1 MGEQAEL
8 QVVADFA
15 DQKDVLLPGDYLNWS
30 SESEGVASVS
40 DRGVITGVANDTT
53 IFSVERNDLT
63 AVTASRVGQAGFPNT
78 EAELNTAIAEYY
90 GLDVYPDAST
100 LTIGTERQI
109 LVGIEGQAD
118 SADLSDDETGTRY
131 FVNNPDVISVDEDGL
146 ITTLSEGEAEVT
158 VIHGGAES
166 IIPVNVETPN
176 IGATTLDVDGGIV
189 ENAEGYQVMIPEGAL
204 TEDAEINITSV
215 EQSEL
220 NAPLPEKFEVI
231 DAFNLSLGDEDLTIP
246 SQLAIPAP
254 EGLTP
259 GTEVFFMRDGELPD
273 ETGTWNPLWLVE
285 ESGIV
290 GSDGMIRTSSPPWP
304 GIKKG
309 DDYIITVPK
318 FEYKVGKAYGFVN
331 TLSGTNSIA
340 GVAAQSAGV
349 GIFGFNFGAIFGI
362 PIFYEATLN
371 TVEVITIPK
380 IGALP
385 TTTTAGVTI
394 NPKGVPTANVELDV
408 PSLGENDPFAP
419 PVIEQGELNFEEKE
433 KPIVYLTGSNFLVDS
448 NEPNAVG
455 SSFDDLSPFFEYG
468 GESYPGTVIPEL
480 SEKLGNNRYQLAI
493 EVPQTVVLGQ
503 SSIKLERVQEE
514 LNGVEPTDIELT
526 TYLSETG
533 ITIKPNDTELTLAA
547 QAFNDQVS
555 VFNALNPEEILETNG
570 LTSRDLLLAQIP
582 VGTGGNFDDEP
593 RDLVATKDATR
604 AYVSLRSSGKLAVID
619 LLSLQQVDTNPETKD
634 IIDPIQLPANA
645 APHAIATSFDDRYAY
660 VGDYRSGS
668 IYIVDIDSTSDTYHQ
683 VVEIINIADAANGF
697 HSLAVSSDG
706 KKLFASVPSGNS
718 KADKGK
724 VYVFNINSEDKP
736 KELENEP
743 GQFEPNTKKW
753 HDVIGVLEVEK
764 GVEGISATPDPNVM
778 VFTNRF
784 EDFKGFGRIK
794 ITSEDP
800 TQFAASVSYTALGL
814 GSTGDYFDVNDARDV
829 VITSDGKYGF
839 VAGANARNFGSGAPS
854 IDGPKAGSNVGIIVD
869 PLTENAK
876 LVAATR
882 PIPNGLTS
890 SITISSDDKYLF
902 ASYPGVGGVYAW
914 DVEEMVS
921 TIDDPSSY
929 QIDHRGRGVASPV
942 FLPSTQ
948 KSATKADLSS
958 VPIDNINPDITIA
971 SDLQLTKDTYRFD
984 GFEYVNDVEFG
995 VPEDSKRAP
1004 LTIGANPWSVTNV
1017 NHRDWLE
1024 LENEQ
1029 WREIEYSAT
1038 SDDDGNVTIKP
1049 TWVDSSSVDVPI
1061 PPTTLDETV
1070 STSKSQTLPELEP
1083 IIVPAGEPAPI
1094 PVPKLPAP
1102 GTGLVIGVG
1111 LAVLTWLI
1119 TTSDVVEVELNIS
1132 TSPSGEGLFSEE
1144 DGFVQRP
1151 PAAGIKED
1159 DLKTTKNGIDDYNP
1173 NRVRSVK
1180 WKQFTVG
1187 LGKWE
1192 IDGELIDVL
1201 LPPTVFPFA
1210 HLLNLTAGQKYFYGV
1225 RAKSQTKGWETENGG
1240 EFTLP
1245 LADVKGR
1252 NDIGGIPLPGG
1263 ATAYSSVTFITPEAS
1278 ALDPQGLVKANAIA
1292 QKIAKNIEG
1301 DVDGEDT
1308 VDGTVLK
1315 YNPSTGKW
1323 DTVSGDR
1330 ELGKPLVLIADWS
1343 QDSVAENYNSGFAEG
1358 AADSLFASLVE
1369 ENSIFEG
1376 VNKDALFD
1384 SPFHFIGMG
1393 RGTVV
1398 NSEIIQRLGTFYPKP
1413 VEPDNFEDPNYQN
1426 RNLFPDLQM
1435 TTIDPNDFSQL
1446 NIAGL
1451 SLNNFYDPAVQVWD
1465 NVTFADNYYQTASS
1479 SNPRGRHISNTIPE
1493 YFLPPNSP
1501 TYINES
1507 DLSVHLGGYEE
1518 NSNQLLERSRVGFTP
1533 DTAEQPADGK
1543 NPHNRTD
1550 TWYGGTV
1557 NVSWDRDNNPFNAAI
1572 HRRKGD
1578 FSYSELNP
1586 DPDYLYPWYTPT
1598 HIPNLEVGDEDAQ
1611 WEGIGTGWYYSP
1623 QGGGYNRRA
1632 LTLDSPQS
1640 VTASDNSP
1648 RTPVEFDNTL
1658 EARQRGDF
1666 AVPTLFDGNF
1676 DAIYAKNPAQPI
1688 PGWTNDGSEK
1698 NLQKY
1703 LKSGVADNQSYALEL
1718 GNGLDEI
1725 THNPF
1730 VVPDWGTLRFDIHTG
1745 DVPATSTDRL
1755 QVTIQAT
1762 DGSEVSTQI
1771 ELQEAGG
1778 TAGQYLNDTRRISY
1792 GETGFETFTLDVPDE
1807 LRGKV
1812 ATLKFELTGGQ
1823 EVYLDN
1829 VFFKSQHLL
1838 FGNPSEARKP
1848 DNPELNKNNYL
1859 LEKPQYAVSY
1869 NDSTKQPNLVSW
1881 QVNQDWVGTGRDAD
1895 WGQDETL
1902 PDDWYK
1908 VTDSD
1913 YKATN
1918 LNNLFDDFDLFGNPL
1933 FEAPGTPQLVSYNR
1947 GHLTPNRARNRNRK
1961 DSQSTFLFS
1970 NALPQHP
1977 NANQGGSPW
1986 FNLEEDLRDIYVDR
2000 NNDELYITAGSLGTK
2015 TQPVEGGIPGE
2026 TEPVQIPLPND
2037 NISTPN
2043 EKFINVPQYIWQF
2056 VLVLD
2061 QPGYGLEDVIDG
2073 TTTAEAI
2080 AVMMP
2085 NYKYSDAMTTQP
2097 ITLPT
2102 GKVVNIN
2109 SFDDWKNWE
2118 TWRVNGNDLE
2128 SVTGYNFLSNLP
2140 ELLQDNIEEA
2150 GVSPSLTAP
2159 LLAESAELSTI
2170 EIPNTTVGHNS
2181 IAKNSTISVNIPFN
2195 TSQISLDENSVG
2207 QGNVFYSGSTQSSLG
2222 EINSVESTLHD
2233 DSIVHIGSVKDSSTD
2248 KRLREMSFTQ
2258 VGIDENSFINLSPAQ
2273 VSPTQISSSEVDFF
2287 EFSPTEVGVG
2297 EIAPTQ
2303 ISVPKISPTEVGV
2316 GEIAPTQI
2324 SVPKISPNN
2333 SNLTKIS
2340 FASSISPEQFF
2351 SVHNSTPKIT
2361 NVLNNSATNI
2371 WSDLLQ
2377 SETQLDIDFQITDLP
2392 KGQLASATI
2401 TGFDDAGKPNAGTIL
2416 IDHDANGIGW
2426 FIDETPLDN
2435 SEFTA
2440 QNTDSYLLAATE
2452 SEADGKYDLL
2462 TTVLHEL
2469 SHLYGFIDGYEG
2481 FDDRIETKGDTSKFI
2496 GDDFT
2501 ATLDGEH
2508 LDKSAY
2514 PYDLLNTHLAPGM
2527 RKLPSELDVQIL
2539 QALIATELEKNGN
2552 KPAGDELLAS
2562 LTSDPLLAIANGDF
2576 EIDDTTTDS
2585 FAWDTRGA
2593 SGIEAGQAVL
2603 TEDSPFLSNFT
2614 QTFTVPE
2621 EAKTIQFKLI
2631 ETELGASELA
2641 PPDAFEVALLDANT
2655 NESLV
2660 TDNDLSE
2667 TDSLLNIQNDGT
2679 AYFSDKVRIGGAASA
2694 DIIGLDKSRTV
2705 TVDISDLTPG
2715 TEATLYFDLLGFGDV
2730 DSRVAIDDVRLW
2742 DQNLLPPTAV
2752 DDNATT
2758 TQGQSTIIDILANDT
2773 DDDGAIATD
2782 SIQIATEPTK
2792 GAVTV
2797 NDDGTVTY
2805 TPSDRAIGTD
2815 SFTYVVQDNDGQLSE
2830 PASVSVQVEN
2840 VAPEITEIQIPDDIT
2855 EGDEITLNAIATDAG
2870 NDELTYAWEFDDNTT
2885 SEGQSV
2891 VRTYVNNGTYTG
2903 TVTVTDTNG
2912 GSDTQDFEVVVANAA
2927 PVVDAGED
2935 RTVDEGSSVAFT
2947 GSFTDAGIND
2957 THTVTWDFGDG
2968 SDRLSI
2974 NNEQLSIEHIY
2985 TDDGEYIATYTVT
2998 DNDGAVSSDELTV
3011 TVNNVAPTITNLTGD
3026 STVNE
3031 GDTVNFTASATD
3043 PGNDT
3048 ITYTWDF
3055 GDGSE
3060 TAEGAE
3066 ASHIFSDNG
3075 IYSVTLTAQDEDGGE
3090 TAQTLEV
3097 TVENIAPT
3105 FTEINGKTT
3114 VNEGEAVDYSAAAT
3128 DPGDDELT
3136 YTWNFGDG
3144 TPEVTGADATHT
3156 FADNG
3161 IYDATVTATDDDGA
3175 ATTSNLSITV
3185 NNVAPTLN
3193 TDKSKTGEEGQAV
3206 SFEATFDDA
3215 GNDDLTVTWDFGDGS
3230 DAITTEYPAES
3241 TPNSETQSHVYAADG
3256 TYTATV
3262 TVTDSDGAVTKST
3275 IDVTISN
3282 TPPVIESLTGNTE
3295 INEGDT
3301 ASFKAI
3307 ATDAGDDTLTYTWDF
3322 GDGVTGTGVDISHIF
3337 TDNGDYTVT
3346 LTVADEDGGE
3356 TSQTLDVTV
3365 NNVAP
3370 TFTEVNGETT
3380 IDEGEAVDYSAVAT
3394 DPGDDELTYTWNFGD
3409 GTPEVTGADATHT
3422 FTNNGAYN
3430 ATVTVNDDDGAATTS
3445 NFSITVNNV
3454 APTLDTAESKT
3465 GQEGQA
3471 VSFEAIFNDPG
3482 NDDLTVTWNFGD
3494 GGEAITTEYP
3504 AESDVSSE
3512 TQNHIYV
3519 SDGIYTATVTVTDS
3533 DGAITEST
3541 IDVTIDNAAPV
3552 IESLTGDTEINEG
3565 DTASFN
3571 AIATDP
3577 GNDELTYTW
3586 NFGDGSEAITTPD
3599 TLTPITHTYTD
3610 NGDYTVSLTV
3620 TDTSGA
3626 TDSSTL
3632 DVTVNNTAPVI
3643 TDITDDLIIN
3653 EGDTASLNVS
3663 ATDAGND
3670 VLTYAWDFG
3679 DGSQTLMGENVE
3691 HIFVDNGLYE
3701 ASVTVTDDDGASV
3714 TQSLTITVNNLA
3726 PIIDPWD
3733 DETATEGDTVELAA
3747 SFSDRGILD
3756 THTIAWDFGDGNTTS
3771 DTLTPSHVYTD
3782 DGVYEVTLTVTD
3794 NDGAST
3800 SSSINVTVNNAAP
3813 AITSLTGD
3821 TQINEG
3827 DRANFS
3833 ASATDPGSDEL
3844 SYTWD
3849 FGDGETATGT
3859 DVTHAFAQN
3868 GNYTVIATVT
3878 DDDGA
3883 FTNSTLEVVVNNVAP
3898 VIESLTGDTEV
3909 NEGDVANFSAAATDA
3924 GNDELTYT
3932 WDFGDGSE
3940 TVTGRDVAHTFADN
3954 GDYTVTLTVTD
3965 SDGAST
3971 SQALDVAVSN
3981 IAPTITNADG
3991 DRIIN
3996 EGDTASFT
4004 ASATDPSNDTLTY
4017 TWNLAD
4023 GTELTGANVTQTFTE
4038 DGEYDLNLIVTDD
4051 DGATATQTLTITV
4064 NNLAPIIEVG
4074 EDKTSDEGSPV
4085 QFNASFSDPGIE
4097 DTHTIAWDF
4106 GDGNIVT
4113 DTLDPTHVYINNGE
4127 YDVSLTVTDDEGAS
4141 TTSTLKVTVNNV
4153 TPTITSIT
4161 GDTEINEGDVANF
4174 SAVATDPG
4182 ADELTYTW
4190 NFGDGTTPI
4199 NGQNATYQYLQDGIY
4214 NTTLTV
4220 SDSDGASTSQTTQ
4233 ITVNNLPPTV
4243 SAGNN
4248 QTVYIGETVNF
4259 NGTFSD
4265 RGSLDTHTITWN
4277 FGDNTST
4284 SATNNPT
4291 HTYTA
4296 EGIYTVN
4303 YSVRDDR
4310 NASSSDTLQLTVL
4323 KLPTLAVNDI
4333 SIVEGD
4339 SGTANALFTVSLNE
4353 ASTRAVKVNYRTAN
4367 GTATAGSDYT
4377 ATSGTLTFAP
4387 GQTSQTVAVS
4397 VTGDRLDEIDEN
4409 FRLNLTSPVNATI
4422 ADNRGI
4428 ATIID
4433 NDPAPSLT
4441 INDSTITEGDNGTS
4455 NLTLTVNLSG
4465 ASGKTVTANYT
4476 TADGTATAGV
4486 DYTATTGTLTFN
4498 PGQTSQTIV
4507 IPITGDR
4514 LDEIDETLTVTL
4526 NNPTNA
4532 TIADGTGV
4540 GTILDNNPAPSLS
4553 LNDPS
4558 ITEGDSGNQTFVFN
4572 VNLSAVSSKTVTVNY
4587 RTADGTATAGA
4598 DYTATSGTLTFA
4610 PGQTSQT
4617 VAVSVTGDRITENN
4631 ETILLNLTN
4640 PVNATIADTQGLGTI
4655 IDNDLNSYGIKAEG
4669 QVFINSSSDFDG
4681 VANNPNDDVKIYA
4694 GKGFTFNG
4702 NIALSVKLDEAG
4714 NPIRSNG
4721 KLVLV
4726 ERAVAVAPGY
4736 LTSNASSAKNQYAN
4750 LLPPQ
4755 VIEAQTV
4762 NVPVYGDL
4770 SAQELTRRIPTGT
4783 PTVTFNAAQNPLNNT
4798 ADWTNRF
4805 PAPGTPTRPTVVKVT
4820 GGGLNIPSNVNL
4832 NNYVITVESGDINFN
4847 GSGHN
4852 LNNVMLKTNN
4862 GNVNLANVSAQ
4873 DLSLFASGSIN
4884 TNSGARFAGDS
4895 LLTTGTSN
4903 GNITF
4908 NGATNTIDESSRLR
4922 VISAGDL
4929 NYNGATNTR
4938 GELIAAKNFFF
4949 NGSSSLYGSIAA
4961 KGNITF
4967 NGSATV
4973 IGVANSSPN

>member
-1 MGEQAEL
+1 MI
-8 QVVADFA
+8 ADFA
-15 DQKDVLLPGDYLNWS
+15 DQKDVIVPGDYLNWS
-30 SESEGVASVS
+30 SESEAVATVS
-40 DRGVITGVANDTT
+40 DRGVVTGVSNGTT
-53 IFSVERNDLT
+53 IFSIERNGLS
-63 AVTASRVGQAGFPNT
+63 AVTASRVGQAGFPGT

-109 LVGIEGQAD
+109 LVG
-118 SADLSDDETGTRY
+118 
-131 FVNNPDVISVDEDGL
+131 
-146 ITTLSEGEAEVT
+146 
-158 VIHGGAES
+158 
-166 IIPVNVETPN
+166 
-176 IGATTLDVDGGIV
+176 
-189 ENAEGYQVMIPEGAL
+189 
-204 TEDAEINITSV
+204 
-215 EQSEL
+215 
-220 NAPLPEKFEVI
+220 
-231 DAFNLSLGDEDLTIP
+231 
-246 SQLAIPAP
+246 
-254 EGLTP
+254 
-259 GTEVFFMRDGELPD
+259 
-273 ETGTWNPLWLVE
+273 
-285 ESGIV
+285 
-290 GSDGMIRTSSPPWP
+290 
-304 GIKKG
+304 
-309 DDYIITVPK
+309 
-318 FEYKVGKAYGFVN
+318 
-331 TLSGTNSIA
+331 
-340 GVAAQSAGV
+340 
-349 GIFGFNFGAIFGI
+349 
-362 PIFYEATLN
+362 
-371 TVEVITIPK
+371 
-380 IGALP
+380 
-385 TTTTAGVTI
+385 
-394 NPKGVPTANVELDV
+394 
-408 PSLGENDPFAP
+408 
-419 PVIEQGELNFEEKE
+419 
-433 KPIVYLTGSNFLVDS
+433 
-448 NEPNAVG
+448 
-455 SSFDDLSPFFEYG
+455 
-468 GESYPGTVIPEL
+468 
-480 SEKLGNNRYQLAI
+480 
-493 EVPQTVVLGQ
+493 
-503 SSIKLERVQEE
+503 
-514 LNGVEPTDIELT
+514 
-526 TYLSETG
+526 
-533 ITIKPNDTELTLAA
+533 
-547 QAFNDQVS
+547 
-555 VFNALNPEEILETNG
+555 
-570 LTSRDLLLAQIP
+570 
-582 VGTGGNFDDEP
+582 
-593 RDLVATKDATR
+593 
-604 AYVSLRSSGKLAVID
+604 
-619 LLSLQQVDTNPETKD
+619 
-634 IIDPIQLPANA
+634 
-645 APHAIATSFDDRYAY
+645 YAY

-697 HSLAVSSDG
+697 HSLAVSSNG

-724 VYVFNINSEDKP
+724 VYVFNIDSEDKP

-743 GQFEPNTKKW
+743 GQFEPNTQKW
-753 HDVIGVLEVEK
+753 HDVIGVLEVAK

-784 EDFKGFGRIK
+784 EDFQGFGRIK
-794 ITSEDP
+794 ITGDEP

-814 GSTGDYFDVNDARDV
+814 GSTGDYFDVNEGFDTV
-829 VITSDGKYGF
+829 VTSDGKYAF
-839 VAGANARNFGSGAPS
+839 VAGRNARNFGSGAPS
-854 IDGPKAGSNVGIIVD
+854 IDGPK
-869 PLTENAK
+869 TENAK

-882 PIPNGLTS
+882 PIPNAWTS

-914 DVEEMVS
+914 DVEEMIS

-948 KSATKADLSS
+948 KSATKADFSS

-971 SDLQLTKDTYRFD
+971 SDLQLTKDNLRFD

-995 VPEDSKRAP
+995 VPEDSTRAP
-1004 LTIGANPWSVTNV
+1004 LTIGGNPWSVANV

-1029 WREIEYSAT
+1029 WKEIEYSAT

-1049 TWVDSSSVDVPI
+1049 TWVDSSSANIPV
-1061 PPTTLDETV
+1061 PPTSLDETV
-1070 STSKSQTLPELEP
+1070 STSKLQTLPELEP
-1083 IIVPAGEPAPI
+1083 IFVPAGEPAPPIKI
-1094 PVPKLPAP
+1094 PRIKP
-1102 GTGLVIGVG
+1102 GTGLVIGIG

-1144 DGFVQRP
+1144 DDFVQRP

-1173 NRVRSVK
+1173 NRIYSAK
-1180 WKQFTVG
+1180 WISAG
-1187 LGKWE
+1187 PGNDLGRWLVNGK
-1192 IDGELIDVL
+1192 LIEAL

-1292 QKIAKNIEG
+1292 QKIVTDIEG
-1301 DVDGEDT
+1301 DADGENT
-1308 VDGTVLK
+1308 VNGTVLK
-1315 YNPSTGKW
+1315 YDPDTGKW
-1323 DTVSGDR
+1323 DKVSGDR
-1330 ELGKPLVLIADWS
+1330 GLGKPLVLIADWS

-1369 ENSIFEG
+1369 ENSVFKG
-1376 VNKDALFD
+1376 VNEDALFD

-1413 VEPDNFEDPNYQN
+1413 VEPDNFEDPNYKN
-1426 RNLFPDLQM
+1426 RNKFPDLQM
-1435 TTIDPNDFSQL
+1435 TTIDPNDFKQS

-1451 SLNNFYDPAVQVWD
+1451 SLNNFYDPAIQVWD
-1465 NVTFADNYYQTASS
+1465 NVTYADNYYQTASS

-1493 YFLPPNSP
+1493 YFLPPDSTN
-1501 TYINES
+1501 YINEP

-1533 DTAEQPADGK
+1533 DRAEQPADGK

-1557 NVSWDRDNNPFNAAI
+1557 NVSWDRDNNPFNAPI

-1578 FSYSELNP
+1578 FSDTELNP
-1586 DPDYLYPWYTPT
+1586 DPNYLYPWYTPT
-1598 HIPNLEVGDEDAQ
+1598 HIPNLEVGDEKAQ

-1648 RTPVEFDNTL
+1648 RTPLGYDNTI

-2469 SHLYGFIDGYEG
+2469 AHLYGFIEGYSG
-2481 FDDRIETKGDTSKFI
+2481 FDDFVSGEREKVKGEGKESDTFTPDPLTFNQGETLSF
-2496 GDDFT
+2496 
-2501 ATLDGEH
+2501 DGEH
-2508 LDKSAY
+2508 LDKSVH

-2539 QALIATELEKNGN
+2539 QAILAESDGATLRRGDGENLE
-2552 KPAGDELLAS
+2552 AS
-2562 LTSDPLLAIANGDF
+2562 LTSDPLLAINNGDF
-2576 EIDDTTTDS
+2576 EISDTTTDS

-2593 SGIEAGQAVL
+2593 SGIENGQAVL
-2603 TEDSPFLSNFT
+2603 TENSPFLSNFT

-2631 ETELGASELA
+2631 ETQLGASELA

-2660 TDNDLSE
+2660 TDTGLTE

-2679 AYFSDKVRIGGAASA
+2679 AYFSDKVRIGGATSG
-2694 DIIGLDKSRTV
+2694 DIIGLDRSRTV

-2730 DSRVAIDDVRLW
+2730 DSRVVIDDVRLS
-2742 DQNLLPPTAV
+2742 DQNLLPPTVV
-2752 DDNATT
+2752 DDTATT

-2782 SIQIATEPTK
+2782 SIQIATEPTN
-2792 GAVTV
+2792 GTVTV
-2797 NDDGTVTY
+2797 NDDGTVSY
-2805 TPSDRAIGTD
+2805 TPSDRFVGTD
-2815 SFTYVVQDNDGQLSE
+2815 SFTYTVQDNDTQSSE
-2830 PASVSVQVEN
+2830 AATVNITVEN
-2840 VAPEITEIQIPDDIT
+2840 AAPEITEVQIPDNIT
-2855 EGDEITLNAIATDAG
+2855 EGDEVTLKAIATDAG
-2870 NDELTYAWEFDDNTT
+2870 NDELTYTWEFGDG
-2885 SEGQSV
+2885 SQAEGQSV
-2891 VRTYVNNGTYTG
+2891 NRTYANNGTYAG
-2903 TVTVTDTNG
+2903 SVTVTDTFG
-2912 GSDTQDFEVVVANAA
+2912 GSNTQTFKVVVENAA

-2968 SDRLSI
+2968 SNQLSI
-2974 NNEQLSIEHIY
+2974 NNEQLSIEHTY

-3026 STVNE
+3026 S
-3031 GDTVNFTASATD
+3031 
-3043 PGNDT
+3043 
-3048 ITYTWDF
+3048 
-3055 GDGSE
+3055 
-3060 TAEGAE
+3060 
-3066 ASHIFSDNG
+3066 
-3075 IYSVTLTAQDEDGGE
+3075 SV
-3090 TAQTLEV
+3090 
-3097 TVENIAPT
+3097 
-3105 FTEINGKTT
+3105 K
-3114 VNEGEAVDYSAAAT
+3114 
-3128 DPGDDELT
+3128 
-3136 YTWNFGDG
+3136 
-3144 TPEVTGADATHT
+3144 
-3156 FADNG
+3156 
-3161 IYDATVTATDDDGA
+3161 
-3175 ATTSNLSITV
+3175 
-3185 NNVAPTLN
+3185 
-3193 TDKSKTGEEGQAV
+3193 
-3206 SFEATFDDA
+3206 
-3215 GNDDLTVTWDFGDGS
+3215 
-3230 DAITTEYPAES
+3230 
-3241 TPNSETQSHVYAADG
+3241 
-3256 TYTATV
+3256 
-3262 TVTDSDGAVTKST
+3262 
-3275 IDVTISN
+3275 
-3282 TPPVIESLTGNTE
+3282 
-3295 INEGDT
+3295 
-3301 ASFKAI
+3301 
-3307 ATDAGDDTLTYTWDF
+3307 
-3322 GDGVTGTGVDISHIF
+3322 
-3337 TDNGDYTVT
+3337 
-3346 LTVADEDGGE
+3346 
-3356 TSQTLDVTV
+3356 
-3365 NNVAP
+3365 
-3370 TFTEVNGETT
+3370 
-3380 IDEGEAVDYSAVAT
+3380 
-3394 DPGDDELTYTWNFGD
+3394 
-3409 GTPEVTGADATHT
+3409 
-3422 FTNNGAYN
+3422 
-3430 ATVTVNDDDGAATTS
+3430 
-3445 NFSITVNNV
+3445 
-3454 APTLDTAESKT
+3454 
-3465 GQEGQA
+3465 
-3471 VSFEAIFNDPG
+3471 
-3482 NDDLTVTWNFGD
+3482 
-3494 GGEAITTEYP
+3494 
-3504 AESDVSSE
+3504 
-3512 TQNHIYV
+3512 
-3519 SDGIYTATVTVTDS
+3519 
-3533 DGAITEST
+3533 
-3541 IDVTIDNAAPV
+3541 
-3552 IESLTGDTEINEG
+3552 
-3565 DTASFN
+3565 
-3571 AIATDP
+3571 
-3577 GNDELTYTW
+3577 
-3586 NFGDGSEAITTPD
+3586 
-3599 TLTPITHTYTD
+3599 
-3610 NGDYTVSLTV
+3610 
-3620 TDTSGA
+3620 
-3626 TDSSTL
+3626 
-3632 DVTVNNTAPVI
+3632 
-3643 TDITDDLIIN
+3643 
-3653 EGDTASLNVS
+3653 
-3663 ATDAGND
+3663 
-3670 VLTYAWDFG
+3670 
-3679 DGSQTLMGENVE
+3679 
-3691 HIFVDNGLYE
+3691 
-3701 ASVTVTDDDGASV
+3701 
-3714 TQSLTITVNNLA
+3714 
-3726 PIIDPWD
+3726 
-3733 DETATEGDTVELAA
+3733 
-3747 SFSDRGILD
+3747 
-3756 THTIAWDFGDGNTTS
+3756 
-3771 DTLTPSHVYTD
+3771 
-3782 DGVYEVTLTVTD
+3782 
-3794 NDGAST
+3794 
-3800 SSSINVTVNNAAP
+3800 
-3813 AITSLTGD
+3813 
-3821 TQINEG
+3821 EG

-3868 GNYTVIATVT
+3868 GNYTVTATVT

-3909 NEGDVANFSAAATDA
+3909 NEGDVANFSAIAIDS
-3924 GNDELTYT
+3924 GNDELTYS
-3932 WDFGDGSE
+3932 WDFGDDSE
-3940 TVTGRDVAHTFADN
+3940 AVTGRDVNHTFFDN
-3954 GDYTVTLTVTD
+3954 GDYIVTLTVTD

-3971 SQALDVAVSN
+3971 SQTLDVAVSN
-3981 IAPTITNADG
+3981 IAPTITEASG

-4004 ASATDPSNDTLTY
+4004 ASATDPGNDTLTY

-4023 GTELTGANVTQTFTE
+4023 GTELTGSNVSHTFIE
-4038 DGEYDLNLIVTDD
+4038 DGEYDVNLIVTDD

-4064 NNLAPIIEVG
+4064 NNLAPVVNAG
-4074 EDKTSDEGSPV
+4074 EDRVGDEGSPV
-4085 QFNASFSDPGIE
+4085 AFNASFSDPGIE

-4106 GDGNIVT
+4106 GDGNTVT

-4127 YDVSLTVTDDEGAS
+4127 YDVSLTITDDEGAS

-4153 TPTITSIT
+4153 TPTITSLT

-4190 NFGDGTTPI
+4190 DFGDGTTPI

-4248 QTVYIGETVNF
+4248 QTVYIGEAVNF
-4259 NGTFSD
+4259 NGTFGD
-4265 RGSLDTHTITWN
+4265 RGSLDTHTVTWN

-4323 KLPTLAVNDI
+4323 KLPTLSVNDI

-4353 ASTRAVKVNYRTAN
+4353 ASTRAVKVNYSTAN

-4377 ATSGTLTFAP
+4377 ATSGTLTFNP

-4422 ADNRGI
+4422 ADNRGM

-4455 NLTLTVNLSG
+4455 NLTFTVNLSG
-4465 ASGKTVTANYT
+4465 ASGKTVTAN
-4476 TADGTATAGV
+4476 
-4486 DYTATTGTLTFN
+4486 
-4498 PGQTSQTIV
+4498 
-4507 IPITGDR
+4507 
-4514 LDEIDETLTVTL
+4514 
-4526 NNPTNA
+4526 
-4532 TIADGTGV
+4532 
-4540 GTILDNNPAPSLS
+4540 
-4553 LNDPS
+4553 
-4558 ITEGDSGNQTFVFN
+4558 
-4572 VNLSAVSSKTVTVNY
+4572 
-4587 RTADGTATAGA
+4587 
-4598 DYTATSGTLTFA
+4598 
-4610 PGQTSQT
+4610 
-4617 VAVSVTGDRITENN
+4617 
-4631 ETILLNLTN
+4631 
-4640 PVNATIADTQGLGTI
+4640 
-4655 IDNDLNSYGIKAEG
+4655 
-4669 QVFINSSSDFDG
+4669 
-4681 VANNPNDDVKIYA
+4681 
-4694 GKGFTFNG
+4694 
-4702 NIALSVKLDEAG
+4702 
-4714 NPIRSNG
+4714 
-4721 KLVLV
+4721 
-4726 ERAVAVAPGY
+4726 
-4736 LTSNASSAKNQYAN
+4736 
-4750 LLPPQ
+4750 
-4755 VIEAQTV
+4755 
-4762 NVPVYGDL
+4762 
-4770 SAQELTRRIPTGT
+4770 
-4783 PTVTFNAAQNPLNNT
+4783 
-4798 ADWTNRF
+4798 
-4805 PAPGTPTRPTVVKVT
+4805 
-4820 GGGLNIPSNVNL
+4820 
-4832 NNYVITVESGDINFN
+4832 
-4847 GSGHN
+4847 
-4852 LNNVMLKTNN
+4852 
-4862 GNVNLANVSAQ
+4862 
-4873 DLSLFASGSIN
+4873 
-4884 TNSGARFAGDS
+4884 
-4895 LLTTGTSN
+4895 
-4903 GNITF
+4903 
-4908 NGATNTIDESSRLR
+4908 
-4922 VISAGDL
+4922 
-4929 NYNGATNTR
+4929 
-4938 GELIAAKNFFF
+4938 
-4949 NGSSSLYGSIAA
+4949 
-4961 KGNITF
+4961 
-4967 NGSATV
+4967 
-4973 IGVANSSPN
+4973 